1 MDEAQLSRVSE
12 REQLAASRGVAS
24 VPTRL
29 AASWRRS
36 AGYGVSL
43 DAVSPTFAGGVDDG
57 SLFYECGQEVLRG
70 LHGTLADEP
79 VSLMLT
85 DSEGL
90 VLSRVC
96 GERGMLRALDDV
108 YLAPGFDYSEREAG
122 TTGLG
127 LALADR
133 VPSLVRADQHYC
145 TKLWGYTC
153 AAVPVL
159 DPTTGELLGSVN
171 LTTWAQQ
178 SLNLLLALAQSAA
191 GNTSAL
197 MLARGRGRTPRPVAR
212 GEVFRV
218 HLAHSGDDEPL
229 PELSA
234 GWSSALAEVEAA
246 VAAGRAVAVVGEAGA
261 GKTALLAAALGATFP
276 HDRVLTARPP
286 QPQDAQAW
294 LGLWTPEL
302 GKENTSIIVGR
313 VDTLPSWAAT
323 ELARIVVP
331 TVGAVDH
338 DGRPHARRP
347 FAVTARDAA
356 DIPDPIAELIDTV
369 VELPAL
375 RYRLDD
381 VLPLAQWFGRKARGR
396 DVTFTPAAA
405 RALTTFHWPGN
416 VGQLREVVRAAA
428 ARADVVDAR
437 HLATEVFSGASR
449 RLTRI
454 ETVERDEI
462 VRCLREPGMTVAQ
475 AASMLGMSR
484 ATIYRRIAQYGI
496 RAQGH
501 DAG

>member
-1 MDEAQLSRVSE
+1 MAEEAQLSE
-12 REQLAASRGVAS
+12 REQLAASRGVATVGS
-24 VPTRL
+24 RL
-29 AASWRRS
+29 TASWRRS
-36 AGYGVSL
+36 ASYGVSL

-70 LHGTLADEP
+70 LHATLADEP

-108 YLAPGFDYSEREAG
+108 YLAPGFGYSEREAG

-153 AAVPVL
+153 AAVPVM
-159 DPTTGELLGSVN
+159 DPTTGELVGSVN

-178 SLNLLLALAQSAA
+178 SFNLLLALAQSAA
-191 GNTSAL
+191 GNTAAL
-197 MLARGRGRTPRPVAR
+197 MLARGRGRTSRPVAR

-218 HLAHSGDDEPL
+218 HLAHPDEDEPL
-229 PELSA
+229 PALSG
-234 GWSSALAEVEAA
+234 GWGTALAEVEAA
-246 VAAGRAVAVVGEAGA
+246 LAAGRSVGVVGEPGV
-261 GKTALLAAALGATFP
+261 GKTALLAAALGGVRP

-286 QPQDAQAW
+286 QPQDAPAW
-294 LGLWTPEL
+294 LALWSPEL

-313 VDTLPSWAAT
+313 VDALPSWAAA
-323 ELARIVVP
+323 ELAGIV
-331 TVGAVDH
+331 TGA
-338 DGRPHARRP
+338 GRS
-347 FAVTARDAA
+347 FTVTAPG
-356 DIPDPIAELIDTV
+356 PDGVPAPLRELLDTV

-375 RYRLDD
+375 RHRLDD
-381 VLPLAQWFGRKARGR
+381 VLPLAHYFGHRARGR
-396 DVTFTPAAA
+396 AVRFTPAAA

-416 VGQLREVVRAAA
+416 VAQLRDVVRAAV

-437 HLATEVFSGASR
+437 HLAAEVFSGATR

-454 ETVERDEI
+454 ETVQRDEI
-462 VRCLREPGMTVAQ
+462 VRCLREPGTTVAQ
-475 AASMLGMSR
+475 AATMLGMSR